1 VLTMEQTARAV
12 GLSPRQLRRR
22 IEATGPLLA
31 PHVRRG
37 EKNRLLLAPGA
48 VEILRAV
55 EDRRS
60 QGATLEEARDWV
72 AVSMRG
78 EEGSGQGRGRERTG
92 GAVSGES
99 GETAILRELVEEKER
114 TIRRLE
120 EDNARL
126 QARVDQLIPLA
137 LPRPRRGILRLFRV
151 GSA

>member
-55 EDRRS
+55 EDRRA

-92 GAVSGES
+92 GAVSSES
-99 GETAILRELVEEKER
+99 GEAAILRELVEEL
-114 TIRRLE
+114 RRDRDHWRDL
-120 EDNARL
+120 ALSLR
-126 QARVDQLIPLA
+126 DQLA
-137 LPRPRRGILRLFRV
+137 LPAPRPRRGILRLFRV